1 MINFVC
7 KLKRREMSNNNTMD
21 NTSQIELFQKY
32 CSLLKRQDFDNA
44 NTLFNEID
52 WFRFCKVGYHN
63 VLKTVPVITEDLL
76 LSIFCSRDSRGLWDF
91 YIDNFILKVSI
102 RRKMSP
108 KVEAF
113 GWKHVYQMDYPA
125 RDDRFILVSILSK
138 YSLTDRMTNEELD
151 YYNQFSEEFT
161 IYRGTNEEEFE
172 SKEFGVSWTPEQK
185 VAEFFAFREEEL
197 TSERSKRIVLAATV
211 HKADI
216 VTCLLG
222 RNEYEFIVAPERLL
236 DIHVLLNQRTNLYDI
251 YVDEVRHIRL

>member
-1 MINFVC
+1 
-7 KLKRREMSNNNTMD
+7 MSNNNTMD

-32 CSLLKRQDFDNA
+32 CSLLKKQDFDNA
-44 NTLFNEID
+44 NTLFNKID

-125 RDDRFILVSILSK
+125 G
-138 YSLTDRMTNEELD
+138 MT
-151 YYNQFSEEFT
+151 
-161 IYRGTNEEEFE
+161 
-172 SKEFGVSWTPEQK
+172 
-185 VAEFFAFREEEL
+185 A
-197 TSERSKRIVLAATV
+197 
-211 HKADI
+211 
-216 VTCLLG
+216 
-222 RNEYEFIVAPERLL
+222 
-236 DIHVLLNQRTNLYDI
+236 LY
-251 YVDEVRHIRL
+251 

>member
-1 MINFVC
+1 
-7 KLKRREMSNNNTMD
+7 MSNNNTMD

-32 CSLLKRQDFDNA
+32 CSLLKKQDFDNA

-52 WFRFCKVGYHN
+52 WFSFCKVGYHN

-76 LSIFCSRDSRGLWDF
+76 SRIFSSRNSRGLWDF
-91 YIDNFILKVSI
+91 YIDNFILKARI

-108 KVEAF
+108 KVESF
-113 GWKHVYQMDYPA
+113 GWKYVYQMDYPA
-125 RDDRFILVSILSK
+125 RGDRFILVSALSK

-151 YYNQFSEEFT
+151 YYNQIPEEFT

-172 SKEFGVSWTPEQK
+172 SKKFGISWTSEQK
-185 VAEFFAFREEEL
+185 VAEYFAFREEEWTW

-216 VTCLLG
+216 VTCLLD
-222 RNEYEFIVAPERLL
+222 RDEYELIVAPKHLL

-251 YVDEVRHIRL
+251 YADEVRNFRL